1 MKQGVGAMVFK
12 LLEQAGIKLDLDD
25 DNKTGSFG
33 DFSDENLEDLI
44 KIAIVGVGG
53 SGNNTITRLFELGV
67 QGAELIAM
75 NTDAQHLAR
84 IKAHKKL
91 LLGKEI
97 TQGKGSGGNPEVGY
111 RAAEASAHE
120 IAETIGDVDLVFIT
134 AGMGNGTG
142 TGAAPVVAK
151 VIKERARHNG
161 RFREPLVVSV
171 VTYPFKNEGKVRIE
185 KAKAG
190 IKALMYYSDT
200 VIIIENDK
208 LLKLV
213 PKLPINA
220 AFRFADEIIARMVKG
235 ITETIKLPSMVN
247 IDFAD
252 VYSVMHNGGAALIG
266 IGESDSSNRA
276 VDAVKNALE
285 NKMLEVEY
293 GSGDKALVHFTVGPD
308 VSLGEINDA
317 MNIVYEKLGEK
328 SEIKWGA
335 RVDEDMGK
343 VVRAMVIMTGV
354 KSPHILGGEHALQV
368 GSSADNIIPM
378 RQVKPYESSR
388 NGDFDRIFNTL
399 SGKAEGGRRELPPA
413 LRRVLD
419 DFPDLS

>member
-1 MKQGVGAMVFK
+1 MVFK
-12 LLEQAGIKLDLDD
+12 LLEQAGIKLDLDEGKD
-25 DNKTGSFG
+25 VEKRTDFFDEDFDSF
-33 DFSDENLEDLI
+33 I

-53 SGNNTITRLFELGV
+53 SGNNTITRLYELGV
-67 QGAELIAM
+67 EGAELIAM

-84 IKAHKKL
+84 VKAHKKL
-91 LLGKEI
+91 LLGRDI
-97 TQGKGSGGNPEVGY
+97 THGKGSGGDPLIGY
-111 RAAEASAHE
+111 KAAEASAHE
-120 IAETIGDVDLVFIT
+120 IAKTVGDVDLVFIT

-151 VIKERARHNG
+151 VIKEHARNSG

-171 VTYPFKNEGKVRIE
+171 VTFPFKTEGTVRLE
-185 KAKAG
+185 KARAG
-190 IKALMYYSDT
+190 MKALLQYSDT

-213 PKLPINA
+213 PNLPISV

-252 VYSVMHNGGAALIG
+252 VYSVMKDGGAALIG
-266 IGESDSSNRA
+266 IGESDSKKRA
-276 VDAVKNALE
+276 VEAVKAALE
-285 NKMLEVEY
+285 NKMLDVKF
-293 GSGDKALVHFTVGPD
+293 GSGNKALVHFTVGPD
-308 VSLGEINDA
+308 VNLGEINEA
-317 MNIVYEKLGEK
+317 MEVVYNNLGAK

-354 KSPHILGGEHALQV
+354 ESPHILGGESALTTKTDSV
-368 GSSADNIIPM
+368 VVPEPEPFPFAEKSSKGSKDLYSIIAGKDKFSKVVNDDKM
-378 RQVKPYESSR
+378 K
-388 NGDFDRIFNTL
+388 RIEQIL
-399 SGKAEGGRRELPPA
+399 AGIDEL
-413 LRRVLD
+413 
-419 DFPDLS
+419 

>member
-1 MKQGVGAMVFK
+1 MVFK
-12 LLEQAGIKLDLDD
+12 LLEQAGIKIDLEEKQDLKSGENSRFD
-25 DNKTGSFG
+25 EYDN
-33 DFSDENLEDLI
+33 EI
-44 KIAIVGVGG
+44 RIVIVGVGG
-53 SGNNTITRLFELGV
+53 SGNNTITRLYDLGV

-75 NTDAQHLAR
+75 NTDAQALKHT
-84 IKAHKKL
+84 KAHKRL
-91 LLGKEI
+91 LLGKDL
-97 TQGKGSGGNPEVGY
+97 TQGKGSGGDPKIGY
-111 RAAEASAHE
+111 QAAEASAHE
-120 IAETIGDVDLVFIT
+120 IAETIGDADLVFIT

-142 TGAAPVVAK
+142 TGAAPVVAR
-151 VIKERARHNG
+151 VVKERARHNG
-161 RFREPLVVSV
+161 RFREPLVISV
-171 VTYPFKNEGKVRIE
+171 VTFPFKNEGKLRIE

-190 IKALMYYSDT
+190 IKALLYYSDT

-276 VDAVKNALE
+276 VDAVKNALQ
-285 NKMLEVEY
+285 NKLLDVEY
-293 GSGDKALVHFTVGPD
+293 GSGEKALVHFTVGPD
-308 VSLGEINDA
+308 VSLGEINEA

-335 RVDEDMGK
+335 RIEEDMGK
-343 VVRAMVIMTGV
+343 TARAMVIMTGV
-354 KSPHILGGEHALQV
+354 KSPHILGGETALQL
-368 GSSADNIIPM
+368 AP
-378 RQVKPYESSR
+378 
-388 NGDFDRIFNTL
+388 T
-399 SGKAEGGRRELPPA
+399 KAILPPEPSSSYSTPKDMIYRMISMDNERSGQSKE
-413 LRRVLD
+413 LSPLIKRLLD
-419 DFPDLS
+419 EFEDLT

>member
-1 MKQGVGAMVFK
+1 MVFK

-25 DNKTGSFG
+25 EKKVEKKQ
-33 DFSDENLEDLI
+33 DFAGEEFDEDLI
-44 KIAIVGVGG
+44 KISIVGVGG
-53 SGNNTITRLFELGV
+53 SGNNTITRLYELGV
-67 QGAELIAM
+67 EGAELIAM
-75 NTDAQHLAR
+75 NTDAQALRHA
-84 IKAHKKL
+84 KAHKKL

-97 TQGKGSGGNPEVGY
+97 TQGKGSGGDPEVGY

-171 VTYPFKNEGKVRIE
+171 VTFPFKTEGTVRVE
-185 KAKAG
+185 KARAG
-190 IKALMYYSDT
+190 IKALLHYSDT
-200 VIIIENDK
+200 VVIIENDK

-213 PKLPINA
+213 PNLPINA

-252 VYSVMHNGGAALIG
+252 VYSVMKEGGAALIG
-266 IGESDSSNRA
+266 IGESDSKNRA
-276 VDAVKNALE
+276 VEAVKAALE
-285 NKMLEVEY
+285 NKMLDVKF
-293 GSGDKALVHFTVGPD
+293 GSGSKALVHFTVGPD
-308 VSLGEINDA
+308 VNLGEINEA
-317 MNIVYEKLGEK
+317 MEVVYSNLGAK

-354 KSPHILGGEHALQV
+354 ESPHILSGQNALQTESNV
-368 GSSADNIIPM
+368 IVPKSGPIPFEKKATSDDIYRIISRQENPAGSNPEAETRRRLN
-378 RQVKPYESSR
+378 KLFEPYE
-388 NGDFDRIFNTL
+388 F
-399 SGKAEGGRRELPPA
+399 
-413 LRRVLD
+413 
-419 DFPDLS
+419 

>member
-1 MKQGVGAMVFK
+1 MVFK
-12 LLEQAGIKLDLDD
+12 LLEQAGIKLDLDEE
-25 DNKTGSFG
+25 NKVEKKQ
-33 DFSDENLEDLI
+33 DFLSEEFDEDFI

-53 SGNNTITRLFELGV
+53 SGNNTITRLYELGV
-67 QGAELIAM
+67 EGAELIAM
-75 NTDAQHLAR
+75 NTDAQALRHA
-84 IKAHKKL
+84 KAHKKL
-91 LLGKEI
+91 LLGREI
-97 TQGKGSGGNPEVGY
+97 TQGKGSGGDPEVGY

-171 VTYPFKNEGKVRIE
+171 VTFPFKTEGTIRVE

-190 IKALMYYSDT
+190 IKALLHYSDT

-213 PKLPINA
+213 PNLPINA

-252 VYSVMHNGGAALIG
+252 VYSVMKDGGAALIG
-266 IGESDSSNRA
+266 IGESDSKNRA
-276 VDAVKNALE
+276 VEAVKAALE
-285 NKMLEVEY
+285 NKMLDVKF
-293 GSGDKALVHFTVGPD
+293 GSGNKALVHFTVGPD
-308 VSLGEINDA
+308 VNLGEINEA
-317 MNIVYEKLGEK
+317 MEIVYNNLGAK

-354 KSPHILGGEHALQV
+354 ESPHILGGENALQTD
-368 GSSADNIIPM
+368 SNIIVP
-378 RQVKPYESSR
+378 RSSGPLPFEKKATSDDIYRIISGREDPASSKLEVEVRRRINKLFEPYE
-388 NGDFDRIFNTL
+388 F
-399 SGKAEGGRRELPPA
+399 
-413 LRRVLD
+413 
-419 DFPDLS
+419 

>member
-1 MKQGVGAMVFK
+1 MVFK
-12 LLEQAGIKLDLDD
+12 LLEQAGIKLDI
-25 DNKTGSFG
+25 
-33 DFSDENLEDLI
+33 DEGPKVEKEDLLGEDLSSFI

-53 SGNNTITRLFELGV
+53 SGNNTITRLYELGV
-67 QGAELIAM
+67 EGAELIAM

-97 TQGKGSGGNPEVGY
+97 TQGKGSGGDPEVGY

-120 IAETIGDVDLVFIT
+120 IAETIGPADLVFIT

-151 VIKERARHNG
+151 VVKERARNSGG
-161 RFREPLVVSV
+161 RFKEPLVVSV
-171 VTYPFKNEGKVRIE
+171 VTFPFKTEGTIRIE

-190 IKALMYYSDT
+190 IKALLHYSDT

-208 LLKLV
+208 LLQLV
-213 PKLPINA
+213 PNLPINA

-252 VYSVMHNGGAALIG
+252 VYSIMKDGGAALIG
-266 IGESDSSNRA
+266 IGESDSKNRA
-276 VDAVKNALE
+276 VEAVKAALE
-285 NKMLEVEY
+285 NKMLDVKF
-293 GSGDKALVHFTVGPD
+293 GSGNKALVHFTVGPD
-308 VSLGEINDA
+308 VNLREINDA
-317 MNIVYEKLGEK
+317 MEVVYNNLGTK

-354 KSPHILGGEHALQV
+354 ESPHIIGGETALQA
-368 GSSADNIIPM
+368 GSRVVVPKSEPVPFERRAHDDDLYNIITG
-378 RQVKPYESSR
+378 RGGVKKPA
-388 NGDFDRIFNTL
+388 NGSGDKRIQKIF
-399 SGKAEGGRRELPPA
+399 EDIEL
-413 LRRVLD
+413 
-419 DFPDLS
+419 F

>member
-1 MKQGVGAMVFK
+1 MVFK
-12 LLEQAGIKLDLDD
+12 LLEQAGINLDFDD
-25 DNKTGSFG
+25 EKPKKK
-33 DFSDENLEDLI
+33 DENLIGFEGEDLDDLI

-53 SGNNTITRLFELGV
+53 SGNNTVTRLYELGV

-75 NTDAQHLAR
+75 NTDAQHLSR
-84 IKAHKKL
+84 MKAHKKL
-91 LLGKEI
+91 LLGREI
-97 TQGKGSGGNPEVGY
+97 TQGKGSGGNPEIGY
-111 RAAEASAHE
+111 QAAEASAHE
-120 IAETIGDVDLVFIT
+120 IAETIGDADLVFIT

-151 VIKERARHNG
+151 VVKERARHNG

-171 VTYPFKNEGKVRIE
+171 VTFPFKNEGRVRID

-208 LLKLV
+208 LLTLV
-213 PKLPINA
+213 PKLPVNA
-220 AFRFADEIIARMVKG
+220 AFRFADEVIARMVKG
-235 ITETIKLPSMVN
+235 LTETIKLPSMVN

-266 IGESDSSNRA
+266 IGESDSSNKA
-276 VDAVKNALE
+276 VEAVKNALE
-285 NKMLEVEY
+285 NKMLDVEY

-308 VSLGEINDA
+308 VSLGEISAA
-317 MNIVYEKLGEK
+317 MDLVYEKLGEK

-335 RVDEDMGK
+335 RIDEDMGK

-354 KSPHILGGEHALQV
+354 KSANILGGEQALRV
-368 GSSADNIIPM
+368 GDEKSNIIAPEPMRPFRGGSSND
-378 RQVKPYESSR
+378 K
-388 NGDFDRIFNTL
+388 IFN
-399 SGKAEGGRRELPPA
+399 A
-413 LRRVLD
+413 LRGKREESGVSPHVKRLFDEFLD
-419 DFPDLS
+419 IS

>member
-1 MKQGVGAMVFK
+1 MKEGVGKMVFK
-12 LLEQAGIKLDLDD
+12 LLEQAGIDL
-25 DNKTGSFG
+25 NLG
-33 DFSDENLEDLI
+33 DEKPKAKIEGFPDENLADLI
-44 KIAIVGVGG
+44 KIAIVGIGG
-53 SGNNTITRLFELGV
+53 SGNNTITRLYELGV
-67 QGAELIAM
+67 QGAELMAM

-91 LLGKEI
+91 LIGKEI
-97 TQGKGSGGNPEVGY
+97 TQGKGSGGDPEVGY

-120 IAETIGDVDLVFIT
+120 ISEAIGDVDLVFIT

-142 TGAAPVVAK
+142 TGAAPIIAK

-171 VTYPFKNEGKVRIE
+171 VTYPFRNEGRIRIE

-252 VYSVMHNGGAALIG
+252 VYSIMHNGGAALIG

-308 VSLGEINDA
+308 VSLGEISAA
-317 MNIVYEKLGEK
+317 MDIVYEKLGEK

-335 RVDEDMGK
+335 RIDEDMGK

-354 KSPHILGGEHALQV
+354 KSPNILGGEQALRV
-368 GSSADNIIPM
+368 GDSFKDNIITPTEI
-378 RQVKPYESSR
+378 KPFRSTDEGFERLFSSIV
-388 NGDFDRIFNTL
+388 N
-399 SGKAEGGRRELPPA
+399 SKKAEMSPHAKRA
-413 LRRVLD
+413 LEDFLD
-419 DFPDLS
+419 LT

>member
-1 MKQGVGAMVFK
+1 MVFK
-12 LLEQAGIKLDLDD
+12 LLEQAGIKIDLDD
-25 DNKTGSFG
+25 EPKSKNMLFDDSV
-33 DFSDENLEDLI
+33 EDLI

-53 SGNNTITRLFELGV
+53 SGNNTITRLYELGV

-84 IKAHKKL
+84 TKAHKKL

-97 TQGKGSGGNPEVGY
+97 TQGKGSGGNPEIGY

-120 IAETIGDVDLVFIT
+120 IAEVIGDADLVFIT

-151 VIKERARHNG
+151 VVKERARHNA
-161 RFREPLVVSV
+161 RFREPLVISV
-171 VTYPFKNEGKVRIE
+171 VTFPFKNEGTLRIE

-190 IKALMYYSDT
+190 IKALLYYSDT
-200 VIIIENDK
+200 VVIIENDK

-213 PKLPINA
+213 PKLPISA

-252 VYSVMHNGGAALIG
+252 VYSVMKDGGAALIG
-266 IGESDSSNRA
+266 IGESDSTNKT
-276 VDAVKNALE
+276 VEAVKNALE
-285 NKMLEVEY
+285 NKMLDVKF

-308 VSLGEINDA
+308 VSLGEISAA
-317 MNIVYEKLGEK
+317 MDLVYEKLGAK

-335 RVDEDMGK
+335 RIDEDMGK

-354 KSPHILGGEHALQV
+354 DSPHILGGENALQTREKIV
-368 GSSADNIIPM
+368 MPEIE
-378 RQVKPYESSR
+378 KPLFTKKNDFDAIFKTISR
-388 NGDFDRIFNTL
+388 TKNEKRKLSPEIDRVLGDF
-399 SGKAEGGRRELPPA
+399 
-413 LRRVLD
+413 V
-419 DFPDLS
+419 DLS

>member
-1 MKQGVGAMVFK
+1 MVFK
-12 LLEQAGIKLDLDD
+12 LLEQAGIKLDLDEGP
-25 DNKTGSFG
+25 K
-33 DFSDENLEDLI
+33 EEKREDLTGDEFDEDFI

-53 SGNNTITRLFELGV
+53 SGNNTITRLYELGV
-67 QGAELIAM
+67 EGAELIAM

-91 LLGKEI
+91 LLGREI
-97 TQGKGSGGNPEVGY
+97 TQGKGSGGDPEVGY

-120 IAETIGDVDLVFIT
+120 ISETIGDVDLVFIT

-151 VIKERARHNG
+151 VIKERARHSG

-171 VTYPFKNEGKVRIE
+171 VTFPFKTEGTIRVE

-190 IKALMYYSDT
+190 IKALLHYSDT

-213 PKLPINA
+213 PNLPINA

-252 VYSVMHNGGAALIG
+252 VYSVMKDGGAALIG
-266 IGESDSSNRA
+266 IGESDSKNRA
-276 VDAVKNALE
+276 VEAVKAALE
-285 NKMLEVEY
+285 NKMLDVKF
-293 GSGDKALVHFTVGPD
+293 GSGNKALVHFTVGPD
-308 VSLGEINDA
+308 VNLGEINEA
-317 MNIVYEKLGEK
+317 MEIVYNNLGTK

-354 KSPHILGGEHALQV
+354 ESPHIIGGEAAALQTKANV
-368 GSSADNIIPM
+368 VVPKRSAPLPFEKKSSADFDDIYKILS
-378 RQVKPYESSR
+378 RQEEPRKAAGNDER
-388 NGDFDRIFNTL
+388 RKRI
-399 SGKAEGGRRELPPA
+399 EELFA
-413 LRRVLD
+413 D
-419 DFPDLS
+419 IEF

>member
-1 MKQGVGAMVFK
+1 MWFKGVGAMVFK
-12 LLEQAGIKLDLDD
+12 LLEQAGINIDLDEEKPKRDSLVGFDGD
-25 DNKTGSFG
+25 D
-33 DFSDENLEDLI
+33 LEDLI

-53 SGNNTITRLFELGV
+53 SGNNTITRLYELGV

-84 IKAHKKL
+84 TKAHKKL
-91 LLGKEI
+91 LLGREI
-97 TQGKGSGGNPEVGY
+97 TQGKGSGGDPEIGY

-120 IAETIGDVDLVFIT
+120 IAETIGDADLVFIT

-151 VIKERARHNG
+151 VVKERARHSG

-171 VTYPFKNEGKVRIE
+171 VTFPFRNEGKIRIE

-235 ITETIKLPSMVN
+235 LTETIKLPSMVN

-276 VDAVKNALE
+276 ADAIKNALE
-285 NKMLEVEY
+285 NKMLDVEY
-293 GSGDKALVHFTVGPD
+293 ASGDKALVHFTVGPD
-308 VSLGEINDA
+308 VSLGEISTA
-317 MNIVYEKLGEK
+317 MDIVYERLGEK

-335 RVDEDMGK
+335 RIDEDMGK

-354 KSPHILGGEHALQV
+354 KSPNILGGVEALQV
-368 GSSADNIIPM
+368 GESFKSNIIEPV
-378 RQVKPYESSR
+378 RDFSRRSS
-388 NGDFDRIFNTL
+388 DDKIFNTITRNKERGP
-399 SGKAEGGRRELPPA
+399 SPRA
-413 LRRVLD
+413 LRAFE
-419 DFPDLS
+419 DFMDIS